1 MATFK
6 SNISENDVSKLCSGK
21 SISPILKKLLKK
33 SAKGE
38 SDKKLFKLGIGMPTK
53 SIDVMY
59 LIVGILIL
67 GIKNRS
73 VANVHGALNDAKPTL
88 NEFLALVYL
97 GDGNKIYNYL
107 KSSKG
112 QWFFDL
118 VSALFTSNEKIHNK
132 LLRMIRS
139 VRMMS
144 KNKRK
149 LFSNSL
155 KNLKTLMSKIFPGF
169 TSEFSEFYEM
179 AANSQAMNE
188 SDSRQIRSTNSDRAR
203 DERDEKEI
211 LNCLGTILR
220 ENGCKTSVPIEVH
233 VFRSDSTVWNQLNN
247 KAVPLN
253 NGEPLYEEHHFLYL
267 LIDDKNPL
275 RFFVK
280 KEGSFS
286 RLLDGKYFVGGGH
299 QAVAKAIYRFLED
312 NGYLVT
318 SSKELGRQARNAV
331 IDLLTDKGLT
341 EETINKLQL
350 LVLSEVS
357 AKRYGYEKLEND
369 SSGKLWVRKQSNGA
383 FSVAIVLFGNSEE
396 KEAYAKTRDI
406 KSVSGIDK
414 VINSI
419 IEFVESHFYLDAE
432 QITKNNISEVLRKIE
447 VLGCHKSLMNIL
459 DLQVM
464 EGSSLER
471 LGYEKLNNNKYLWF
485 NERNDG
491 KIHLAFMWSTHE
503 FNPDMYDPNGQ
514 LTDSFKNELAKL
526 IFDYVNSS
534 DQAYEKH
541 RS

>member
-1 MATFK
+1 MFYYCATIITALIFYK
-6 SNISENDVSKLCSGK
+6 ILNIKFFYK
-21 SISPILKKLLKK
+21 IL
-33 SAKGE
+33 
-38 SDKKLFKLGIGMPTK
+38 FC
-53 SIDVMY
+53 
-59 LIVGILIL
+59 IVF
-67 GIKNRS
+67 S
-73 VANVHGALNDAKPTL
+73 
-88 NEFLALVYL
+88 
-97 GDGNKIYNYL
+97 
-107 KSSKG
+107 
-112 QWFFDL
+112 
-118 VSALFTSNEKIHNK
+118 
-132 LLRMIRS
+132 
-139 VRMMS
+139 
-144 KNKRK
+144 
-149 LFSNSL
+149 LFSIVIIGISSNVIFNVYCSL
-155 KNLKTLMSKIFPGF
+155 TDKIGYNLLTD
-169 TSEFSEFYEM
+169 Y
-179 AANSQAMNE
+179 
-188 SDSRQIRSTNSDRAR
+188 
-203 DERDEKEI
+203 
-211 LNCLGTILR
+211 
-220 ENGCKTSVPIEVH
+220 
-233 VFRSDSTVWNQLNN
+233 
-247 KAVPLN
+247 
-253 NGEPLYEEHHFLYL
+253 
-267 LIDDKNPL
+267 L

-286 RLLDGKYFVGGGH
+286 RLLNGKYFVDGGH
-299 QAVAKAIYRFLED
+299 QEVAKIIYRFLAYE
-312 NGYLVT
+312 GYIAT
-318 SSKELGRQARNAV
+318 NSKELGRQARNAV

-432 QITKNNISEVLRKIE
+432 QINNINNINISKVLRAVE
-447 VLGCHKSLMNIL
+447 ALGCRKTLMNIL

-471 LGYEKLNNNKYLWF
+471 LGYEKLNEYLWF